1 MFLDQ
6 VSVYVK
12 SGDGGAGCMSFRR
25 EAHVPKGGPDGGD
38 GGAGGDVILRAQPQ
52 VASLIDYRFKHH
64 FAAQRGTHGKGSKLD
79 GARGPDLILPVPVG
93 TVVRD
98 LNTGE
103 LYGDLDEPGAELI
116 VAEGG
121 HGGLGNPHFVTSTRR
136 APAFAQ
142 LGEPGEERALQLELK
157 LLADVALVGMPSVGK
172 SSLIARMSAARPKIA
187 DYPFT
192 TLIPNLGVVKAG
204 EARSF
209 VVADVPGLI
218 EGASQG
224 KGLGHAFLRHI
235 ERSALIAQVVDLS
248 GGFEE
253 RDPITE
259 YEVIRAELEAHAA
272 DLRDRPHLIIGNK
285 CDAPG
290 APERSAALAAYAR
303 EHEIACYEV
312 SAVTGQ
318 GIRALERALATRV
331 AQLREAAAAAR
342 AAGPHYAKH
351 YIYRPDSSAASAY
364 QVKKIGER
372 LWGVTGRGIE
382 RLVLQTEWE
391 NEDALVYL
399 QGRLIKLGVEEALLR
414 AGARDGDTVRILG
427 REFELDT
434 GLAPEEETAT
444 TNPVTAR
451 EVAHASQEADSLEFD
466 TGQLTPE
473 STLIIAKSDA
483 TRQFSQEGD
492 SLDPVTGAR
501 DDTHREEERDHA

>member
-1 MFLDQ
+1 MSNNAGGNMFLDQ
-6 VSVYVK
+6 VSVYVR

-38 GGAGGDVILRAQPQ
+38 GGKGGDVILRAEAQ

-64 FAAQRGTHGKGSKLD
+64 FAAERGTHGKGSKLD
-79 GARGPDLILPVPVG
+79 GARGPNLVLPVPVG

-103 LYGDLDEPGAELI
+103 LYGDLDEPDAELV

-248 GGFEE
+248 GGFED
-253 RDPITE
+253 RDPIAE
-259 YEVIRAELEAHAA
+259 YEAIRAELEAHAA
-272 DLRDRPHLIIGNK
+272 DLRERPHVIIGNK
-285 CDAPG
+285 CDTPG
-290 APERSAALAAYAR
+290 AETRSVELAAYAD
-303 EHEIACYEV
+303 ELEIAYYEV

-318 GIRALERALATRV
+318 GISSLERALATRV
-331 AQLREAAAAAR
+331 AQLREEAAAVRATQPRCEAR
-342 AAGPHYAKH
+342 
-351 YIYRPDSSAASAY
+351 YIYRPDSSAPSAY
-364 QVKKIGER
+364 QIAKIGEH

-391 NEDALVYL
+391 NEEALVYL
-399 QGRLIKLGVEEALLR
+399 QGRLIKLGVEEALIK

-434 GLAPEEETAT
+434 GLASEDEAVDKAPEVDESNTTEPQATEPAETF
-444 TNPVTAR
+444 
-451 EVAHASQEADSLEFD
+451 EK
-466 TGQLTPE
+466 G
-473 STLIIAKSDA
+473 I
-483 TRQFSQEGD
+483 
-492 SLDPVTGAR
+492 
-501 DDTHREEERDHA
+501 

>member
-38 GGAGGDVILRAQPQ
+38 GGKGGDVILRAEPQ

-64 FAAQRGTHGKGSKLD
+64 FSAERGAHGKGSKLS
-79 GARGPDLILPVPVG
+79 GARGADLILPVPVG

-98 LNTGE
+98 LQTGE
-103 LYGDLDEPGAELI
+103 FYGDLDEPGAELC

-142 LGEPGEERALQLELK
+142 LGEPGEERALTLELK

-192 TLIPNLGVVKAG
+192 TLVPNLGVVRAG
-204 EARSF
+204 GGSF

-218 EGASQG
+218 EGAHEG

-253 RDPITE
+253 RDPVVEFET
-259 YEVIRAELEAHAA
+259 IRGELLAHA
-272 DLRDRPHLIIGNK
+272 DELGQRPFVIVGNK
-285 CDAPG
+285 SDVEG
-290 APERSAALAAYAR
+290 ASERSAQLADYASGR
-303 EHEIACYEV
+303 EIDYFEV
-312 SAVTGQ
+312 SAVTGA
-318 GIRALERALATRV
+318 GISSLERALATKV
-331 AQLREAAAAAR
+331 AELRQQHASVEAPPKR
-342 AAGPHYAKH
+342 F
-351 YIYRPDSSAASAY
+351 IYRPDSSAPSAY
-364 QVKKIGER
+364 HVSKLGEH
-372 LWGVTGRGIE
+372 LYSVTGRGIE
-382 RLVLQTEWE
+382 RLVLQTEWD
-391 NEDALVYL
+391 NEEAIVYL
-399 QGRLIKLGVEEALLR
+399 QGRLIKLGVEEALLG

-434 GLAPEEETAT
+434 GLAPEGD
-444 TNPVTAR
+444 R
-451 EVAHASQEADSLEFD
+451 
-466 TGQLTPE
+466 
-473 STLIIAKSDA
+473 SDA
-483 TRQFSQEGD
+483 
-492 SLDPVTGAR
+492 
-501 DDTHREEERDHA
+501 

>member
-1 MFLDQ
+1 MSTNAGGNMFLDQ

-38 GGAGGDVILRAQPQ
+38 GGKGGDVILRAQPQ

-64 FAAQRGTHGKGSKLD
+64 FTAQRGTHGKGSKLD

-103 LYGDLDEPGAELI
+103 FYGDLDEPDAELI
-116 VAEGG
+116 VAQGG

-172 SSLIARMSAARPKIA
+172 SSLIARISAARPKIA

-192 TLIPNLGVVKAG
+192 TLIPNLGVVRAG
-204 EARSF
+204 DDASF

-235 ERSALIAQVVDLS
+235 ERSALIAQVIDLS
-248 GGFEE
+248 GGFED
-253 RDPITE
+253 RDPVAE
-259 YEVIRAELEAHAA
+259 YQTIRAELEAHAA
-272 DLRDRPHLIIGNK
+272 DLRDRPHVIIGNK
-285 CDAPG
+285 CDVPG
-290 APERSAALAAYAR
+290 AQQRSDELRAFAGERGIDY
-303 EHEIACYEV
+303 YEV
-312 SAVTGQ
+312 SAVTGR
-318 GIRALERALATRV
+318 GVSSLIRALATRV
-331 AQLREAAAAAR
+331 AQLRVSAAAAR
-342 AAGPHYAKH
+342 ALEPRYEAR
-351 YIYRPDSSAASAY
+351 YIYRPDSDAPGAY
-364 QVKKIGER
+364 QIKKLGER

-391 NEDALVYL
+391 NEEAIIYL
-399 QGRLIKLGVEEALLR
+399 QGRLVKLGVEDALTR

-427 REFELDT
+427 REFELET
-434 GLAPEEETAT
+434 GQAPEEES
-444 TNPVTAR
+444 R
-451 EVAHASQEADSLEFD
+451 DFASGAPEADV
-466 TGQLTPE
+466 PE
-473 STLIIAKSDA
+473 ADVPEA
-483 TRQFSQEGD
+483 GAAPEREGKKD
-492 SLDPVTGAR
+492 NA
-501 DDTHREEERDHA
+501 

>member
-1 MFLDQ
+1 MSPSSEGLFCYRNRKRAMGDTSGNMFLDQ

-38 GGAGGDVILRAQPQ
+38 GGKGGDVILRAEAQ

-64 FAAQRGTHGKGSKLD
+64 FAAERGTHGKGSKLD
-79 GARGPDLILPVPVG
+79 GARGADLVLPVPVG

-98 LNTGE
+98 LHSGE
-103 LYGDLDEPGAELI
+103 FYGDLDEPGAELV

-142 LGEPGEERALQLELK
+142 LGEPGEERALTLELK

-192 TLIPNLGVVKAG
+192 TLIPNLGVARAG
-204 EARSF
+204 EQSF
-209 VVADVPGLI
+209 VIADVPGLI
-218 EGASQG
+218 EGASEG

-235 ERSALIAQVVDLS
+235 ERSALIAQVIDLS

-253 RDPITE
+253 RDPVGE
-259 YEVIRAELEAHAA
+259 YLTIRAELEAHATE
-272 DLRDRPHLIIGNK
+272 LRDRPHVIIGNK
-285 CDAPG
+285 CDVAG
-290 APERSAALAAYAR
+290 APARSAKLAAFAAER
-303 EHEIACYEV
+303 EIAYFAV

-318 GIRALERALATRV
+318 GINSLEFALATRV
-331 AQLREAAAAAR
+331 AELREEQAAVR
-342 AAGPHYAKH
+342 ADQPHYDKL
-351 YIYRPDSSAASAY
+351 YIYHRDSAAPSAY
-364 QVKKIGER
+364 QIEKLGEH
-372 LWGVTGRGIE
+372 LFAVIGRGIE
-382 RLVLQTEWE
+382 RLVLQTEWD
-391 NEDALVYL
+391 NEDAQVYL
-399 QGRLIKLGVEEALLR
+399 QGRLVKLGVEEALVK

-434 GLAPEEETAT
+434 GLAPEEG
-444 TNPVTAR
+444 
-451 EVAHASQEADSLEFD
+451 EA
-466 TGQLTPE
+466 
-473 STLIIAKSDA
+473 ADA
-483 TRQFSQEGD
+483 
-492 SLDPVTGAR
+492 
-501 DDTHREEERDHA
+501 

>member
-1 MFLDQ
+1 MSPSSEGLFCYRNRKRAMGDTSGNMFLDQ

-38 GGAGGDVILRAQPQ
+38 GGKGGDVILRAEAQ

-64 FAAQRGTHGKGSKLD
+64 FAAERGTHGKGSKLD
-79 GARGPDLILPVPVG
+79 GARGADLVLPVPVG

-98 LNTGE
+98 LHSGE
-103 LYGDLDEPGAELI
+103 FYGDLDEPGAELV

-142 LGEPGEERALQLELK
+142 LGEPGEERALTLELK

-192 TLIPNLGVVKAG
+192 TLIPNLGVARAG
-204 EARSF
+204 EQSF
-209 VVADVPGLI
+209 VIADVPGLI
-218 EGASQG
+218 EGASEG

-235 ERSALIAQVVDLS
+235 ERSALIAQVIDLS

-253 RDPITE
+253 RDPVGE
-259 YEVIRAELEAHAA
+259 YLTIRAELEAHATE
-272 DLRDRPHLIIGNK
+272 LRDRPHVIIGNK
-285 CDAPG
+285 CDVAG
-290 APERSAALAAYAR
+290 APARSAKLAAFAAER
-303 EHEIACYEV
+303 EIAYFAV

-318 GIRALERALATRV
+318 GINSLEFALATRV
-331 AQLREAAAAAR
+331 AELREEQAAVR
-342 AAGPHYAKH
+342 ADQPHYDKL
-351 YIYRPDSSAASAY
+351 YIYHRDSTAPSAY
-364 QVKKIGER
+364 QIEKLGEH
-372 LWGVTGRGIE
+372 LFAVTGRGIE
-382 RLVLQTEWE
+382 RLVLQTEWD
-391 NEDALVYL
+391 NEDAQVYL
-399 QGRLIKLGVEEALLR
+399 QGRLVKLGVEEALVK

-434 GLAPEEETAT
+434 GLAPEEG
-444 TNPVTAR
+444 
-451 EVAHASQEADSLEFD
+451 EA
-466 TGQLTPE
+466 
-473 STLIIAKSDA
+473 ADA
-483 TRQFSQEGD
+483 
-492 SLDPVTGAR
+492 
-501 DDTHREEERDHA
+501 

>member
-38 GGAGGDVILRAQPQ
+38 GGKGGDVILRAEAQ

-64 FAAQRGTHGKGSKLD
+64 FNAERGTHGKGSKLD

-98 LNTGE
+98 LDTGE
-103 LYGDLDEPGAELI
+103 LYGDLDEPGAELV

-192 TLIPNLGVVKAG
+192 TLIPNLGVVKVG
-204 EARSF
+204 EASF

-235 ERSALIAQVVDLS
+235 ERSALIAQVIDLS

-259 YEVIRAELEAHAA
+259 YQTIRAELEAHAA
-272 DLRDRPHLIIGNK
+272 DLRDRPRVIIGNK

-290 APERSAALAAYAR
+290 AEKRSAALADFAR
-303 EHEIACYEV
+303 ACEIAYYEV

-318 GIRALERALATRV
+318 GISPLEHALATRV
-331 AQLREAAAAAR
+331 AELRVAAAEAKAAEPR
-342 AAGPHYAKH
+342 YEAR
-351 YIYRPDSSAASAY
+351 YIYHPDSSAPSAY
-364 QVKKIGER
+364 QVKKIGEH
-372 LWGVTGRGIE
+372 LFQVTGRGIE

-391 NEDALVYL
+391 NEDAIIYL
-399 QGRLIKLGVEEALLR
+399 QGRLVKLGVEEALIK

-434 GLAPEEETAT
+434 GLAPEDEDDTLL
-444 TNPVTAR
+444 PVISR
-451 EVAHASQEADSLEFD
+451 EAAEPSLE
-466 TGQLTPE
+466 G
-473 STLIIAKSDA
+473 
-483 TRQFSQEGD
+483 EG
-492 SLDPVTGAR
+492 LDPAANAQ
-501 DDTHREEERDHA
+501 DDGIVLDREEKRDNV

>member
-6 VSVYVK
+6 VSVYVR

-38 GGAGGDVILRAQPQ
+38 GGKGGDVILRAQPQ

-64 FAAQRGTHGKGSKLD
+64 FSAERGTHGKGSKLN
-79 GARGPDLILPVPVG
+79 GARGADLILPVPVG

-204 EARSF
+204 EARNF

-253 RDPITE
+253 RDPIAE
-259 YEVIRAELEAHAA
+259 YEAIRAELGAHAA
-272 DLRDRPHLIIGNK
+272 DLRQRPHVIIGNK
-285 CDAPG
+285 CDTPG
-290 APERSAALAAYAR
+290 AENRSTELAAYADGR
-303 EHEIACYEV
+303 EIAYYEV

-318 GIRALERALATRV
+318 GVSSLERALATRV
-331 AQLREAAAAAR
+331 AELREAAATAR
-342 AAGPHYAKH
+342 AAQPRYEAR
-351 YIYRPDSSAASAY
+351 YIYRPDSSAPSAY
-364 QVKKIGER
+364 QVARIGDH

-391 NEDALVYL
+391 NEEALVYL
-399 QGRLIKLGVEEALLR
+399 QGRLIKLGVEEALIK
-414 AGARDGDTVRILG
+414 AGACDGDTVRILG

-434 GLAPEEETAT
+434 GLATEDDTENCQEERS
-444 TNPVTAR
+444 V
-451 EVAHASQEADSLEFD
+451 
-466 TGQLTPE
+466 
-473 STLIIAKSDA
+473 SDA
-483 TRQFSQEGD
+483 PGK
-492 SLDPVTGAR
+492 
-501 DDTHREEERDHA
+501 EERADA

>member
-1 MFLDQ
+1 MSDISGNMFLDQ

-38 GGAGGDVILRAQPQ
+38 GGKGGDVILRAEAQ

-64 FAAQRGTHGKGSKLD
+64 FAARRGTHGKGSKLD
-79 GARGPDLILPVPVG
+79 GACGPDLILPVPVG

-103 LYGDLDEPGAELI
+103 FYGDLDEPGAELI

-192 TLIPNLGVVKAG
+192 TLIPNLGVARAG
-204 EARSF
+204 DRSF

-218 EGASQG
+218 KGASVG

-235 ERSALIAQVVDLS
+235 ERSVLIAQVVDLS
-248 GGFEE
+248 GGYED
-253 RDPITE
+253 RDPVAE
-259 YEVIRAELEAHAA
+259 YRTIRAELEAHAA
-272 DLRDRPHLIIGNK
+272 ELRARPHVIVGNK
-285 CDAPG
+285 CDTDG
-290 APERSAALAAYAR
+290 AAARSAELAAYAR
-303 EHEIACYEV
+303 ECEIAYFEV

-318 GIRALERALATRV
+318 GISSLEYALASRV
-331 AQLREAAAAAR
+331 AELREEQAAAR
-342 AAGPHYAKH
+342 VSASPYDKY
-351 YIYRPDSSAASAY
+351 YIYRADSASPSAY
-364 QVKKIGER
+364 QVKKIGEH
-372 LWGVTGRGIE
+372 LFGVTGRGIE

-391 NEDALVYL
+391 NEEALVYL
-399 QGRLIKLGVEEALLR
+399 QGRLAKLGVEEALVR

-434 GLAPEEETAT
+434 GLAPEDEVTEGSDSGTADRG
-444 TNPVTAR
+444 AAG
-451 EVAHASQEADSLEFD
+451 E
-466 TGQLTPE
+466 
-473 STLIIAKSDA
+473 
-483 TRQFSQEGD
+483 EGD
-492 SLDPVTGAR
+492 PR
-501 DDTHREEERDHA
+501 DA